1 MTVME
6 NPTQCHWL
14 SEVVCWVA
22 GSRNMHQKDVLLLSP
37 FLDGKVLDID
47 VAYRLPTLIILMADA
62 LSSKRTMGPGSAN
75 PSSLSTY

>member
-1 MTVME
+1 MME

-47 VAYRLPTLIILMADA
+47 VAGA
-62 LSSKRTMGPGSAN
+62 LGWFTVY
-75 PSSLSTY
+75 LC